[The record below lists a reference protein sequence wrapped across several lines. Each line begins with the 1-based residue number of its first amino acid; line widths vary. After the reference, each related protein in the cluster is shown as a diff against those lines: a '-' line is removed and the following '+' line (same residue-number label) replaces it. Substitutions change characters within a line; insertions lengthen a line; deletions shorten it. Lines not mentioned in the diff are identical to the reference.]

1 MLDHSL
7 LIPMTYWADS
17 LRDLYWSNRFND
29 QFWNYDFYIAI
40 TIRNFSF
47 CANVPISQGMG
58 LHMLN
63 PDRSSVETNGGLECW
78 WAVYFGHK
86 LCQSIWED
94 QGGLSIW
101 GYKESAQAPPPPK
114 NIIHKSNTQF
124 FLLSFFAQV
133 IIRQLKFESSRT
145 STKLNF
151 CEIFKWMTEI
161 SILHAITQ
169 MYGDVWKLLLTSVE
183 DKNALFRTKRT
194 KNKSFPWIIN
204 KLLREIYKGDFL
216 KRKATSSNDPLIG
229 KQFKDEPNKTNN
241 AIKKAKRKNFSEIPD
256 ANKGDPHK
264 TWRFINKLQSS
275 QK

>member
-1 MLDHSL
+1 MIFTLQL
-7 LIPMTYWADS
+7 LFVIFLFAQTYQYRKAWYYICYTLIVVQSKPTADWNV
-17 LRDLYWSNRFND
+17 DK
-29 QFWNYDFYIAI
+29 QFTSD
-40 TIRNFSF
+40 TNFAKVSEKTKTDYLSGVTKR
-47 CANVPISQGMG
+47 A
-58 LHMLN
+58 
-63 PDRSSVETNGGLECW
+63 
-78 WAVYFGHK
+78 HK
-86 LCQSIWED
+86 
-94 QGGLSIW
+94 
-101 GYKESAQAPPPPK
+101 PPPPPHPQK
-114 NIIHKSNTQF
+114 TSFISQTRNF
-124 FLLSFFAQV
+124 FLLSFFPQV

-151 CEIFKWMTEI
+151 YEIFKWMTEI

-229 KQFKDEPNKTNN
+229 KQFKDERNKTNN
-241 AIKKAKRKNFSEIPD
+241 AIKKAKRKYFSEILD

-264 TWRFINKLQSS
+264 TWRFINEFQSP